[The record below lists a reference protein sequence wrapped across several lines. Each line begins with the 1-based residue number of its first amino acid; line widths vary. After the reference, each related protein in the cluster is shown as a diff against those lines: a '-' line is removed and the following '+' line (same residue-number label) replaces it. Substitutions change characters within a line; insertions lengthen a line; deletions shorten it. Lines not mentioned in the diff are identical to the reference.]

1 MNSLLGLD
9 PTNAENLTHILWS
22 AQFGDSFPQKIYR
35 SLWHRDLETT
45 TRFSPIWMNRAEQ
58 RDDAT
63 EAVVAMLA
71 SIALGKG
78 SDGPDAY
85 SFSRAWLPVFHDLF
99 RAGHINAVAYGRAVR
114 LIYFCSDAPAGS
126 REHNALCL
134 DAFRCADPAGMMYEH
149 ERQFLAALP
158 DVVSLYRGSFVAMP
172 EHGSQGLSWT
182 NNPHVAEGYSHMR
195 SAAPQGGSHRTM
207 LIEAQVP
214 REAILAV
221 LLSPT
226 STYEALVDYEALPET
241 AAVEGTLI
249 GKLEAL
255 SAFAN
260 A

>member
-1 MNSLLGLD
+1 MNDFLGLD
-9 PTNAENLTHILWS
+9 LANAENLTHILWS
-22 AQFGDSFPQKIYR
+22 AQFGDSFPLNVYR
-35 SLWHRDLETT
+35 SLWDRDLEAV
-45 TRFSPIWMNRAEQ
+45 TRFSPIWMNCAEH

-71 SIALGKG
+71 KIALGKG

-85 SFSRAWLPVFHDLF
+85 SFSRAWLSVFHDLY

-134 DAFRCADPAGMMYEH
+134 DAFRCADPAGLMYGH
-149 ERQFLAALP
+149 ERQFLAELP
-158 DVVSLYRGSFVAMP
+158 AVVPLYRGSFVAMS
-172 EHGSQGLSWT
+172 EHGSQGISWT

-195 SAAPQGGSHRTM
+195 SVATQGGSHRTM

-226 STYEALVDYEALPET
+226 ATYEALVDYEALPET
-241 AAVEGTLI
+241 AAAETTLI
-249 GKLEAL
+249 GKVAAL